1 MYKCEWPEGCH
12 QSWFDM
18 VTIADGDDPHDLP
31 LCQYHYDLLVTRI
44 IEVREELSQP
54 SEQE

>member
-1 MYKCEWPEGCH
+1 MYKCEWPESCH

-18 VTIADGDDPHDLP
+18 VTITDGDDQYDLP

-44 IEVREELSQP
+44 IEIREDLSLP